1 MAKGN
6 PKFGRRTVRKTS
18 TKRKVN
24 KSKIKATKKT
34 VDGIDFNSMLEVF
47 TYRKLVEAGLETN
60 YEAKSFTILPS
71 FTYEQITWENRG
83 KSVDLIIKD
92 ESNIRAI
99 TYTPDFMKF
108 DANGDLEWVIEC
120 KGFANERFPNTWKM
134 FKYYLLQK
142 QSKLPLL
149 FMPRNQK
156 QALAVVEY
164 LKTI

>member
-6 PKFGRRTVRKTS
+6 PKFGRRTVRKTG
-18 TKRKVN
+18 TKRKVG
-24 KSKIKATKKT
+24 KIQATKKT

-71 FTYEQITWENRG
+71 FTYEQVTWENRG

-99 TYTPDFMKF
+99 TYTPDINYF
-108 DANGDLEWVIEC
+108 DYVFSAMNDSISKGWFPPSVGENC
-120 KGFANERFPNTWKM
+120 KM
-134 FKYYLLQK
+134 C
-142 QSKLPLL
+142 S
-149 FMPRNQK
+149 
-156 QALAVVEY
+156 VS
-164 LKTI
+164 